1 MDRSP
6 CSSGGQVRHTARSIP
21 DMRLTG
27 TIQLCDIYLWSANCE
42 EASSESGAFLSLI
55 QVQRPCA
62 FVLSTSSPIYHS
74 RLARC
79 PIRHHQYGE
88 GQLRNPEPQLSYA
101 LCLSVFQHAFVG
113 LGLQIVRGKDARV
126 VRARRNFHD
135 AAKSVCSPSRTVV
148 GGD

>member
-1 MDRSP
+1 MRVYPLNLIADLPFST
-6 CSSGGQVRHTARSIP
+6 CSLPYQ
-21 DMRLTG
+21 D
-27 TIQLCDIYLWSANCE
+27 
-42 EASSESGAFLSLI
+42 
-55 QVQRPCA
+55 
-62 FVLSTSSPIYHS
+62 
-74 RLARC
+74 
-79 PIRHHQYGE
+79 HQYGE